1 MKLNRALL
9 PAAGL
14 AVVLIG
20 AGWLL
25 RTPTKQKSP
34 RNGATEGA
42 AKALRKRTVS
52 RTPLGPSSTAPAKV
66 AEAASASP
74 VTSEGRSPTRRGDR
88 VARDLARKRI
98 YRALGRPF
106 PDSGA
111 SPQTHARASGPTLD
125 KDYIQERIHEDFYPL
140 AGTCY
145 EAALELDPK
154 LAGRLVLSFVIVG
167 DESVGGI
174 VESVEIDPST
184 TIAGDELLYCMRESL
199 LSLVFE
205 PPKGGGS
212 VTVTYPFELS
222 PDDPE

>member
-1 MKLNRALL
+1 M
-9 PAAGL
+9 
-14 AVVLIG
+14 
-20 AGWLL
+20 
-25 RTPTKQKSP
+25 
-34 RNGATEGA
+34 
-42 AKALRKRTVS
+42 
-52 RTPLGPSSTAPAKV
+52 
-66 AEAASASP
+66 
-74 VTSEGRSPTRRGDR
+74 
-88 VARDLARKRI
+88 
-98 YRALGRPF
+98 
-106 PDSGA
+106 
-111 SPQTHARASGPTLD
+111 
-125 KDYIQERIHEDFYPL
+125 